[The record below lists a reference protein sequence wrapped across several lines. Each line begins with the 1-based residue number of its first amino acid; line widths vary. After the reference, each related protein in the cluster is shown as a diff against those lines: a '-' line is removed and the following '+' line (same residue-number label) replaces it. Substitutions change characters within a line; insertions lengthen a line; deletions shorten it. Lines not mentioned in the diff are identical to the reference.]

1 MLATMEVTQMSNNVL
16 ILDAGCQNFGK
27 GGELNHYLSRLAEE
41 ELTKLG
47 WNVEITLI
55 DSQWEIAAEAEKIK
69 KADVIIV
76 QTPGWWMSTPWQLKR
91 YEDLVFVQHGV
102 VGNDGRSH
110 LHPDDNYGRGGILTD
125 KKFMISSTWNAPKTA
140 FDRKG
145 DFFEGRGVDGVFFPL
160 IKAFEFLGMKQLPS
174 FMCNDV
180 VKNPHIGE
188 DVKRWKEHLRH
199 VFKIE

>member
-1 MLATMEVTQMSNNVL
+1 MSNNVL

-27 GGELNHYLSRLAEE
+27 GGELNHYLSRLAEG

-91 YEDLVFVQHGV
+91 YEDLIFVQPGSV
-102 VGNDGRSH
+102 SRN
-110 LHPDDNYGRGGILTD
+110 
-125 KKFMISSTWNAPKTA
+125 
-140 FDRKG
+140 
-145 DFFEGRGVDGVFFPL
+145 
-160 IKAFEFLGMKQLPS
+160 
-174 FMCNDV
+174 
-180 VKNPHIGE
+180 
-188 DVKRWKEHLRH
+188 
-199 VFKIE
+199 

>member
-1 MLATMEVTQMSNNVL
+1 MSNNVL
-16 ILDAGCQNFGK
+16 ILDAGCQNYGK
-27 GGELNHYLSRLAEE
+27 GGELNHYLSRIAEE

-55 DSQWEIAAEAEKIK
+55 DSQWETAAEAEKIK

-76 QTPGWWMSTPWQLKR
+76 QTPGWW
-91 YEDLVFVQHGV
+91 
-102 VGNDGRSH
+102 
-110 LHPDDNYGRGGILTD
+110 
-125 KKFMISSTWNAPKTA
+125 MISSTWNAPKTA

-188 DVKRWKEHLRH
+188 DVKRWKEHLRR

>member
-1 MLATMEVTQMSNNVL
+1 MSNNVL
-16 ILDAGCQNFGK
+16 ILDAGCQNYGK
-27 GGELNHYLSRLAEE
+27 GGELNHYLSRIAEE

-55 DSQWEIAAEAEKIK
+55 DSQWETAAEAEKIK

-91 YEDLVFVQHGV
+91 YEDLVFVQPG
-102 VGNDGRSH
+102 
-110 LHPDDNYGRGGILTD
+110 
-125 KKFMISSTWNAPKTA
+125 

-188 DVKRWKEHLRH
+188 DVKRWKEHLRR